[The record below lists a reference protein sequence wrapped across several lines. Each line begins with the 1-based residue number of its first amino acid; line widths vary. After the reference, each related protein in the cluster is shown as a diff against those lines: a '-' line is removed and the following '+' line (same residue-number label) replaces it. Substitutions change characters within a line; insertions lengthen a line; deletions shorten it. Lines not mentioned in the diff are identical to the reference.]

1 MLSRTISS
9 LLLLVGVAQLFW
21 MSHFQDAL
29 FTWLAVGC
37 SLPLSLHMGLSAG
50 WPGLPQSTVPRLQ
63 RQVSQENLVEAV
75 FFFFLCLSFLK
86 NHPMSLYMR
95 AQLLSYVW
103 LFATPR
109 TVGSSVHGISWAIIR
124 QWVAISF
131 SRGSNVTHCTIII
144 ILPRAEVR
152 KCGPHLLK
160 RRVSKSHCMKSEDNE
175 RYCYGQFEKYNLLR
189 HVI

>member
-1 MLSRTISS
+1 MAYSHDL
-9 LLLLVGVAQLFW
+9 QLGAV
-21 MSHFQDAL
+21 FQ
-29 FTWLAVGC
+29 F
-37 SLPLSLHMGLSAG
+37 LSLWASLQDDLGFLRAQCLGYKGKYPKRTG
-50 WPGLPQSTVPRLQ
+50 WRLY
-63 RQVSQENLVEAV
+63 
-75 FFFFLCLSFLK
+75 FFFLCLLFLK
-86 NHPMSLYMR
+86 NHPMSLCMR
-95 AQLLSYVW
+95 ALLLSCVW
-103 LFATPR
+103 LFVTPR
-109 TVGSSVHGISWAIIR
+109 TVGSSVHGISQARIL